1 MAEQKNQ
8 QAQPELSLSEQTRI
22 RREKLATLQAEG
34 ENPFAVTR
42 FDWDATSHQIKDNF
56 DAMEG
61 KAVKVAGRLM
71 SKRGMGKVS
80 FCDLRTGT
88 AASSSMPGR
97 TRWTKPFT
105 RSSRSTTSAI
115 LLVLRA
121 RYSAPSGAR

>member
-1 MAEQKNQ
+1 MAEKNN

-42 FDWDATSHQIKDNF
+42 FDWDATSQQIKDNF

-80 FCDLRTGT
+80 FCDLQDRD
-88 AASSSMPGR
+88 GR
-97 TRWTKPFT
+97 
-105 RSSRSTTSAI
+105 I
-115 LLVLRA
+115 QL
-121 RYSAPSGAR
+121 